1 MTSNGAP
8 GGAAEPP
15 GSLAST
21 EGNTFELVVIAGLS
35 GSGMT
40 EAVKA
45 FEDMGYLVMD
55 NLPPSVIEQVA
66 DLCRGTGVARA
77 AVVVRPSGREFFQ
90 EFFKDLGHA
99 FARLR
104 DKGTDFH
111 ILFLEASDEALVRR
125 YEEKRRPHPLAPT
138 ERVQDGIAR
147 ERHLL
152 EVLKDDADMVLD
164 TSGLT
169 PHQLRERIRRAFDV
183 GTDDAQKIQISVVT
197 FGYKYGLPID
207 ADLVFDTRFVPN
219 PHWIPELRPLTGLDE
234 QVRDFVLSKD
244 EAKQYIAKIEDM
256 LDMLVPAFIAEG
268 KHYLTIGVG
277 CTGGR
282 HRSVTFGEEIS
293 RHLAGTGYASRVL
306 HRDIDRE

>member
-1 MTSNGAP
+1 MTPNEST
-8 GGAAEPP
+8 EPP
-15 GSLAST
+15 GKLASAN
-21 EGNTFELVVIAGLS
+21 GNAFELVVISGLS

-66 DLCRGTGVARA
+66 DLCRATGVARA

-90 EFFKDLGHA
+90 EFFKELGLA

-104 DKGTDFH
+104 DKGTDFR
-111 ILFLEASDEALVRR
+111 ILFLEASDETLVRR

-152 EVLKDDADMVLD
+152 EVLKDDAEMVLD
-164 TSGLT
+164 TSGRT
-169 PHQLRERIRRAFDV
+169 PHELRERIRRAFDIA
-183 GTDDAQKIQISVVT
+183 GDDAQQIQISIVT

-207 ADLVFDTRFVPN
+207 ADMVFDTRFVPN
-219 PHWIPELRPLTGLDE
+219 PHWIPELRPLTGRDDE
-234 QVRDFVLSKD
+234 VRDFVMSKD
-244 EAKQYIAKIEDM
+244 EAKQYIAKIQDM

-293 RHLAGTGYASRVL
+293 RYLAGAGYGSRVL